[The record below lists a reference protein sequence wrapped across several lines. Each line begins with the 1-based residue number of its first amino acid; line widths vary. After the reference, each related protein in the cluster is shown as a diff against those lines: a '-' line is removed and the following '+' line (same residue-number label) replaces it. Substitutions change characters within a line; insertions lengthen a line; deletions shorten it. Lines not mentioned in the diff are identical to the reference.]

1 MAINAKEAERLGT
14 DLQPI
19 INIIQVMDKKTII
32 VVGAGQGLGN
42 HVAKRFGNEGFRV
55 VLMARNGQSLTAYR
69 EEFAGDDIE
78 THIHVADAEKPESLA
93 AALAQAMQ
101 QFGTPDVLIYNVG
114 ITVADDPATMDGA
127 ELMRHYQ
134 ADVASAYACVRQVVN
149 EDFAK
154 KNGAVIF
161 TGGGLAT
168 HPLAQFI
175 PLSLDKAALRTLAYI
190 LHDELKP
197 QGIFVGTVTVC
208 GSIGMDT
215 YFAPAQIAETYWQM
229 YNERNVCEIRY
240 EYPEL
245 KGNGLPAG
253 AYWAKVYELSGKY
266 K

>member
-1 MAINAKEAERLGT
+1 
-14 DLQPI
+14 
-19 INIIQVMDKKTII
+19 MDKKTII

-42 HVAKRFGNEGFRV
+42 HVAKKFGQEKFRV
-55 VLMARNGQSLTAYR
+55 VLMARNGQSLKAYQ
-69 EEFAGDDIE
+69 EQLTGEGIE
-78 THIHVADAEKPESLA
+78 THTFEADAAKPESLT
-93 AALAQAMQ
+93 AALALAMR

-114 ITVADDPATMDGA
+114 ITAADNPATMDGA

-134 ADVASAYACVRQVVN
+134 IDVASAYDCVRQVAN
-149 EDFAK
+149 DEFAK
-154 KNGAVIF
+154 KNGAIIF

-168 HPLAQFI
+168 HPMAQFT

-197 QGIFVGTVTVC
+197 RGIFVGTVTVC
-208 GSIGMDT
+208 GSIGIDS

-229 YNERNVCEIRY
+229 YNKRSACEIRY

-245 KGNGLPAG
+245 EGVGLTSG
-253 AYWAKVYELSGKY
+253 EYWTKAYELPGKY